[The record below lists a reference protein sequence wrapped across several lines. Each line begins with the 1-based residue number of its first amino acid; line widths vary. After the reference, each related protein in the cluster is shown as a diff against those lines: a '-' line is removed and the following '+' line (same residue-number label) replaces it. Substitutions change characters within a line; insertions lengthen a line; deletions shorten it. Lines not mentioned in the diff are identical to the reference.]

1 MSRTLILTPY
11 EHGYLAAL
19 DHYYNEGPFADSEN
33 QIDIPHVL
41 LSALTMSGV
50 DTISSM
56 GKFQNSNTTL
66 IKKIT
71 SKASSKKWSEIYRK
85 SDTIIDAYK
94 TNIKDDKVKDELDAI
109 KHKISQL
116 LFSLKT
122 NSGII
127 TFGNFTEIKN
137 KESLPLDLIIPFDIL
152 MQSIQTKSANL
163 PVLKYETD
171 KKDIK
176 RFLTILE
183 SKEYGNYKEAQSEI
197 EQNQNLTSKTI
208 RAIEVAGK
216 DLYKKNLSHI
226 EIRENALKAIPLTG
240 KIVELFFGKLPG
252 ILTDFSGTLLGD
264 YLKLNKS
271 IPIYNCEP
279 IIENIKMAS
288 LRAKV
293 FKYLES
299 KKGEVPDPE

>member
-1 MSRTLILTPY
+1 MSRTLILTPF
-11 EHGYLAAL
+11 EHGFLAAL
-19 DHYYNEGPFADSEN
+19 DNMYNKGPFADKEN
-33 QIDIPHVL
+33 SIDIPHVL

-56 GKFQNSNTTL
+56 GEFQNSNTTL

-71 SKASSKKWSEIYRK
+71 SKASVKKWSEIYQK
-85 SDTIIDAYK
+85 SNSIIETYK
-94 TNIKDDKVKDELDAI
+94 TNVKDEKVKEELDGI

-116 LFSLKT
+116 LFALKT

-127 TFGNFTEIKN
+127 TFSNFTEINN
-137 KESLPLDLIIPFDIL
+137 KENLPLDLVIPFNIL

-183 SKEYGNYKEAQSEI
+183 SKEYNNYKDAQSEI
-197 EQNQNLTSKTI
+197 ELNQNLTSKTI

-216 DLYKKNLSHI
+216 DLYKKNLSHF
-226 EIRENALKAIPLTG
+226 EIKENVIKAIPLTG

-288 LRAKV
+288 LRTKV
-293 FKYLES
+293 LKYLES
-299 KKGEVPDPE
+299 KEDEKHDT